1 MSRADWIWWLAR
13 ASSKIGDMSRLP
25 SLSHHTHRSKSL
37 QLRGSMA
44 AVVASTLVNTAGD
57 GLYIAGSALF
67 FTRGL
72 GLPVAKVGLG
82 LTCAGIV
89 GLTAGIPLG
98 RLADRRG
105 PREVLIAIQLVQA
118 AAIGSYVLVGR
129 SLWAFILVATV
140 CIAGMQGA
148 DAAKGAL
155 VGRLASDDP
164 VGLRALLQSVSNI
177 GISVGTV
184 LAGFALAAGTHLAYQ
199 SLMLGDAASFLG
211 GALLLLPVPRTRPAA
226 STEHEASPSQW
237 LAVRDRPYVALAAA
251 NGLMALQYFV
261 LAFAM
266 PLWVIG
272 HTRAPRWLVS
282 PMLLSNTVLIVL
294 LQVRASR
301 TARTAAG
308 GGRAIRRA
316 GVVLAVAMVLYS
328 LASGVGKPTAVLVL
342 LAALVAHSVGELLQ
356 SAGAF
361 GVSYGLAPKRALG
374 EYLGVYG
381 LGIGVCRAV
390 APGVLAATCLAHG
403 RNGWLVL
410 AALFMISG
418 LVTPS
423 LVRWAG
429 HDRRRQRRAVEID
442 PAETTIADQAAAPVL
457 AAGLPDEA

>member
-1 MSRADWIWWLAR
+1 MATGGFAL
-13 ASSKIGDMSRLP
+13 
-25 SLSHHTHRSKSL
+25 LS
-37 QLRGSMA
+37 
-44 AVVASTLVNTAGD
+44 STLVNTAGD

-72 GLPVAKVGLG
+72 GLPVAQVGLG
-82 LTCAGIV
+82 LTCAGLL

-105 PREVLIAIQLVQA
+105 PREVLIVIQLVQA
-118 AAIGSYVLVGR
+118 VAIGSYVLVGR
-129 SLWAFILVATV
+129 SLWAFVVVATI

-155 VGRLASDDP
+155 VGRLASKDP

-177 GISVGTV
+177 GISIGTV
-184 LAGFALAAGTHLAYQ
+184 LAGFALAAGSHVAYQ

-211 GALLLLPVPRTRPAA
+211 GALLLLAVPRMDAA
-226 STEHEASPSQW
+226 RKQTAAIGRNGW
-237 LAVRDRPYVALAAA
+237 LALRDRPYLALTAA
-251 NGLMALQYFV
+251 NCVMALQYFV

-294 LQVRASR
+294 LQVRFSR
-301 TARTAAG
+301 SAKTTG
-308 GGRAIRRA
+308 GGARSIRRA
-316 GVVLAVAMVLYS
+316 GVVLAGAMVLYS
-328 LASGVGKPTAVLVL
+328 LASGAGEPTAILIL
-342 LAALVAHSVGELLQ
+342 LAAVVAHTVGELLQ

-361 GVSYGLAPKRALG
+361 GISYGLAPESALG

-381 LGIGVCRAV
+381 LGIGICRAV

-403 RNGWLVL
+403 RSGWLFIGGLFVL
-410 AALFMISG
+410 SG
-418 LVTPS
+418 LATPL
-423 LVRWAG
+423 LVRWADA
-429 HDRRRQRRAVEID
+429 DRARRDGAETAR
-442 PAETTIADQAAAPVL
+442 PAEEAVGNQPVGLL
-457 AAGLPDEA
+457 AGEMPDDA

>member
-1 MSRADWIWWLAR
+1 M
-13 ASSKIGDMSRLP
+13 
-25 SLSHHTHRSKSL
+25 
-37 QLRGSMA
+37 
-44 AVVASTLVNTAGD
+44 NTAGD

-72 GLPVAKVGLG
+72 GLPVAEVGLG
-82 LTCAGIV
+82 LTCAGIL

-105 PREVLIAIQLVQA
+105 PRKVLIVIQLVQA

-129 SLWAFILVATV
+129 SLWVFIVVATICV
-140 CIAGMQGA
+140 AGMQGA

-155 VGRLASDDP
+155 VGRLASEDP

-211 GALLLLPVPRTRPAA
+211 GGLLLLAVPRMDAAPGQTAAVGRRQWPA
-226 STEHEASPSQW
+226 
-237 LAVRDRPYVALAAA
+237 LRDRPYLALTAA
-251 NGLMALQYFV
+251 NCMMALQYFV

-282 PMLLSNTVLIVL
+282 PMLLTNTVLIVL
-294 LQVRASR
+294 LQVRFSR
-301 TARTAAG
+301 SAKTTEGGARS
-308 GGRAIRRA
+308 ICQA
-316 GVVLAVAMVLYS
+316 GVILAGAMVLYS
-328 LASGVGKPTAVLVL
+328 LASGTGEHTAILIL
-342 LAALVAHSVGELLQ
+342 MAAVVAHSVGELLQ

-361 GVSYGLAPKRALG
+361 GISYGLAPASALG

-381 LGIGVCRAV
+381 LGIGICRAV
-390 APGVLAATCLAHG
+390 APGVLAATCLSHG
-403 RNGWLVL
+403 RSGWLFIGG
-410 AALFMISG
+410 LFLLSG
-418 LVTPS
+418 FATPV
-423 LVRWAG
+423 LVRWADAARLRPDILLD
-429 HDRRRQRRAVEID
+429 DRPHPRDHR
-442 PAETTIADQAAAPVL
+442 
-457 AAGLPDEA
+457 